1 MRLLCVRFGYSVEF
15 FIGGDGMFDGGDEIE
30 LEISSYRWMIDGG
43 ILRAVVVVVVRGAT
57 SKNSLRAG

>member
-1 MRLLCVRFGYSVEF
+1 MRFGLLVEF
-15 FIGGDGMFDGGDEIE
+15 VIGGDGMFDGGDEIE

-57 SKNSLRAG
+57 SKF